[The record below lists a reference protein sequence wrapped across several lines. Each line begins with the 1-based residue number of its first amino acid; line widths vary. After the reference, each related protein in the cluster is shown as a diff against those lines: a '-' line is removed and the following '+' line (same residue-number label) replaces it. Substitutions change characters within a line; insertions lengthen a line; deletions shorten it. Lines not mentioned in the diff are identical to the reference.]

1 MGGEHRQDS
10 AWCLS
15 HNWASDGKMELK
27 QGRERRGVPLPPLDR
42 EQEVVGSLNKWVP
55 LKLLDVPQIT
65 ANIGSD
71 LGR

>member
-1 MGGEHRQDS
+1 
-10 AWCLS
+10 
-15 HNWASDGKMELK
+15 MELK